1 MKIVALGLR
10 GIPDVM
16 GGVETHCEQLYPR
29 MRRLAP
35 DIDITVLARKPY
47 VSDDRDAFD
56 GVTIRPIPAITHPY
70 FEAILHTFLGLI
82 HARFTERADVVHIHA
97 VGPGLLI
104 PVAKLLGLSVVFT
117 HHGEDYRRD
126 KWNGVAKAALR
137 FGERMAARFSNRM
150 ISVSRPVAKSIVE
163 RYPDLVSRIRVI
175 PNGAALEAEAGT
187 NAAEAASVLAELGLT
202 PGRYVM
208 TVARLVPEK
217 GIHDLVEAASGLP
230 EGMKLV
236 VVGGAQHGG
245 AYAEGLLAKAS
256 DRIVFAGAMP
266 RGRIAPLY
274 RNTALFVLPS
284 YHEGL
289 PIVALEALAMG
300 ARVLLSDID
309 ANRDLKLDAA
319 NYFPVGDIEALRRKL
334 ADPAS
339 IPMAD
344 TEFVLARYDW
354 DVIARETLDLFRSL
368 GKVDGSFRPA
378 RLVSADDRSG

>member
-126 KWNGVAKAALR
+126 
-137 FGERMAARFSNRM
+137 
-150 ISVSRPVAKSIVE
+150 
-163 RYPDLVSRIRVI
+163 
-175 PNGAALEAEAGT
+175 
-187 NAAEAASVLAELGLT
+187 
-202 PGRYVM
+202 
-208 TVARLVPEK
+208 
-217 GIHDLVEAASGLP
+217 
-230 EGMKLV
+230 
-236 VVGGAQHGG
+236 
-245 AYAEGLLAKAS
+245 
-256 DRIVFAGAMP
+256 
-266 RGRIAPLY
+266 
-274 RNTALFVLPS
+274 
-284 YHEGL
+284 
-289 PIVALEALAMG
+289 
-300 ARVLLSDID
+300 
-309 ANRDLKLDAA
+309 
-319 NYFPVGDIEALRRKL
+319 
-334 ADPAS
+334 
-339 IPMAD
+339 
-344 TEFVLARYDW
+344 
-354 DVIARETLDLFRSL
+354 
-368 GKVDGSFRPA
+368 
-378 RLVSADDRSG
+378 